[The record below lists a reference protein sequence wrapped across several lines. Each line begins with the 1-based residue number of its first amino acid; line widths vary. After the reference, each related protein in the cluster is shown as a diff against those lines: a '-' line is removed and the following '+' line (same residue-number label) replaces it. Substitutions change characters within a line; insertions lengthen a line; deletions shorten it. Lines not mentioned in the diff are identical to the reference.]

1 MESYIAVFDV
11 GKTNKKVMIFD
22 EKLELLD
29 SVTENFSEYTENGV
43 NYERIDEMTEWFLD
57 SLKAFSSTYPI
68 RAVSVTTHGA
78 SAACVDGGGR
88 LALPL
93 VAYTTEPGEEFHREF
108 YERFGSVEE
117 LQKTTATPPMGA
129 LINTAKLIY
138 YLKKQYPR
146 DFERVDTI
154 LTFPQYFGF
163 VLTGE
168 RGAEPT
174 YVGCH
179 SYLWNPHEMNW
190 SSVARDM
197 DIVEKLPRRISKSWD
212 VLGTLTPETAKRT
225 GLSTDTIVTMGIH
238 DSNASLL
245 PYLIKSGEE
254 FVLNSTGTWCV
265 LMHPAREVSFEEDE
279 LGKPVFYNQD
289 VFSRPVKTALV
300 MGGLEFEVW
309 SELLKGINGK
319 EGFPDFNP
327 GLYRKLF
334 WENDR
339 FILPSA
345 QRGVGQF
352 PDSEPRAVEE
362 GKNYPLED
370 IREGRGVPRF
380 FREYPAAFAALN
392 ISLAIQTKIA
402 LERAGAADGTIIFV
416 EGGFRKNPDYN
427 ALLTALFPKSKVYLT
442 NLSEATAFGAALLAK
457 AALDDTD
464 PRELGS
470 LFEIETKEVKREEF
484 DGLAKYTATFFDH
497 LEKGR

>member
-22 EKLELLD
+22 ERLALVD
-29 SVTENFSEYTENGV
+29 SVKENFSEYSEDGV

-57 SLKAFSSTYPI
+57 GLKGFSSRYSI

-78 SAACVDGGGR
+78 SAACVDSEGR
-88 LALPL
+88 LVLPL
-93 VAYTTEPGEEFHREF
+93 VAYTTDPGEEFHRDF
-108 YERFGSVEE
+108 HRRFGSVED
-117 LQKTTATPPMGA
+117 LQRSTATPPMGG
-129 LINTAKLIY
+129 LTNTAKLIY
-138 YLKKQYPR
+138 YLKNRYPE

-168 RGAEPT
+168 KGADPT

-179 SYLWNPHEMNW
+179 SYLWNPHEMRW

-197 DIVEKLPRRISKSWD
+197 GIVDKLPKRISKSWD

-225 GLSTDTIVTMGIH
+225 GLSTDTLVTMGIH

-245 PYLIKSGEE
+245 PYLVKTEEE

-265 LMHPAREVSFEEDE
+265 IMHPSKKVSFREEE
-279 LGKPVFYNQD
+279 LGKPVFFNQD

-309 SELLKGINGK
+309 SEILKDINDK
-319 EGFPDFNP
+319 EGYPDFNP
-327 GLYRKLF
+327 ALYRKLF
-334 WENDR
+334 WGNSR
-339 FILPSA
+339 FILPSV
-345 QRGVGQF
+345 QKGTGQF
-352 PDSEPRAVEE
+352 PDSDPRAVE
-362 GKNYPLED
+362 GGRNYPLETIRSGGD
-370 IREGRGVPRF
+370 IPPF
-380 FREYPAAFAALN
+380 FGEYTAAFAALN

-402 LERAGAADGTIIFV
+402 LERAGTVDGTTIFV

-427 ALLTALFPKSKVYLT
+427 TLLSALFPKSKVYLT

-457 AALDDTD
+457 AALDGTD
-464 PRELGS
+464 PKTLGNF
-470 LFEIETKEVKREEF
+470 FEIETKEVKREQF
-484 DGLAKYTATFFDH
+484 DGLSQYVDSFFEH
-497 LEKGR
+497 LEGGR